1 VAAKTFGRGVSDSST
16 ANDIFSKTASKSRTD
31 AATVADIQ
39 IRTIGKVAADNARA
53 TDLEF
58 FSLTRPINNA
68 LAAQDLAAKTF
79 SRGRADAAQA
89 TDIRAKL
96 IGKALFDSAVIND
109 VVNGATAG
117 DNQNFQI
124 IKSPSDTARA
134 SDIISIFT
142 TFTRAYSDAARAT
155 DLPSKSFGKSRA
167 DQAVTSDS
175 GFVKSQGYCSIDY
188 FMEDYVGATRTF

>member
-1 VAAKTFGRGVSDSST
+1 VAAKTFGRAVSDSGT
-16 ANDIFSKTASKSRTD
+16 VTDIFSKSASKNVAD
-31 AATVADIQ
+31 AATVSDIH
-39 IRTIGKVAADNARA
+39 IRTIGKAPSDNARA
-53 TDLEF
+53 TDVEF
-58 FSLTRPINNA
+58 FSLTRPINDA
-68 LAAQDLAAKTF
+68 LAAQDLAAKSF
-79 SRGRADAAQA
+79 SRGTIDAAQT
-89 TDIRAKL
+89 TDIAAKL
-96 IGKALFDSAVIND
+96 IDKALLESIAVND
-109 VVNGATAG
+109 VMNGATAG

-155 DLPSKSFGKSRA
+155 DLPSKSIGRSRA

-175 GFVKSQGYCSIDY
+175 GFVKSQGYCDIDY